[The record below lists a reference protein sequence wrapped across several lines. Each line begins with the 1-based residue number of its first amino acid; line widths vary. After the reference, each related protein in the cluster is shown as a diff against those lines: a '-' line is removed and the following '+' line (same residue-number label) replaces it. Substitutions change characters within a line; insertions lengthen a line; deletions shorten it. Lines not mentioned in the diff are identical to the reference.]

1 MRFTLHN
8 PLMKRVHIESRTAG
22 QTRRVGRLLGRH
34 LDPGSLI
41 ALSGDL
47 GTGKTEFIKGLAKG
61 LGVQKGCHVSSPS
74 FVLINEYPGRLPL
87 YHIDLYRLSGGT
99 DVEDMGLEEYIYGQG
114 VTAIEWAEKA
124 ASLIPSRR
132 FWIDIRWTGSTRRR
146 LTIKAFGKRNEQV
159 LETFRAELEAF
170 LS

>member
-1 MRFTLHN
+1 MQFRLHN
-8 PLMKRVHIESRTAG
+8 PLMKRVNIESRTAG
-22 QTRRVGRLLGRH
+22 QTRRVGRLLGRY

-61 LGVQKGCHVSSPS
+61 LGVQAGCHVSSPS
-74 FVLINEYPGRLPL
+74 FVLINEYPGRIPL
-87 YHIDLYRLSGGT
+87 YHIDLYRLSGGS
-99 DVEDMGLEEYIYGQG
+99 DVEEMGLEEYVYGQG

-124 ASLIPSRR
+124 APLIPSQR
-132 FWIDIRWTGSTRRR
+132 FWIDIRWMGPTRRR
-146 LTIKAFGKRNEQV
+146 LTIKASGKRNEQV
-159 LETFRAELEAF
+159 LETFCAELKEF